1 MVFNVT
7 ALMLITKASHNLY
20 QSISFVS
27 FDLLKVGNYACK
39 KDYEMVEVP

>member
-20 QSISFVS
+20 QSISFAS
-27 FDLLKVGNYACK
+27 FDLLKVGNCACK